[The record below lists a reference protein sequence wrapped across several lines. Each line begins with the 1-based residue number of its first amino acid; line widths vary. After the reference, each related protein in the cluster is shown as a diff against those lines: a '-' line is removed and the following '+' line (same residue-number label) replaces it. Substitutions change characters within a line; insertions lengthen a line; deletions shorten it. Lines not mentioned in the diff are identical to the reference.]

1 MGSKRTIIT
10 LPEEDKMWLEGYSK
24 AFNISVA
31 EVIRQGIKKLRETHE
46 SEPYHKLVKYTQG
59 IWKKN
64 DGLKYQT
71 DIRSE
76 WKNND

>member
-10 LPEEDKMWLEGYSK
+10 LSEEDKMWLEGYSK
-24 AFNISVA
+24 AFNVSVA

-46 SEPYHKLVKYTQG
+46 SEAYHKLVENTRG
-59 IWKKN
+59 IWKEG
-64 DGLKYQT
+64 DGLKYQM

-76 WKNND
+76 WETQ